1 MSAVSKSHVRAAGK
15 PAVGLLIAAFALLYS
30 SWGGTYLAIRIGI
43 ESIPP
48 LLMVGSRYVI
58 AGAILYLWSRL
69 RGEPGP
75 TLSHWRSATIAG
87 ALLLLGGNGGL
98 AWAEQRVP
106 SGLAALLIATTPFW
120 MALLAWWR
128 NISRPNAGVSAGLAL
143 GFSGMLVLVG
153 PGAFTGHSSIDPL
166 GALVLEL
173 AALSWA
179 AGALY
184 GRGADLPS
192 SVVESTGIQMI
203 AGGVLLLLAGALRG
217 ELADFSLTA
226 ITMRSWL
233 AFVYL
238 IIFGG
243 IVGMTAFLFL
253 MRVAT
258 PARAS
263 TYAYVN
269 PIIAVLLGAAY
280 AGETLTPRTFLS
292 AAIIVAGVALVITFR
307 DRRPEDASRPAGHVG
322 DAAAPIRFESASQ
335 ESDGAAAPLPVT
347 CKVDE
352 TR

>member
-1 MSAVSKSHVRAAGK
+1 MSAASNSQPRATGK
-15 PAVGLLIAAFALLYS
+15 PAMGLVLAAFALLYGA
-30 SWGGTYLAIRIGI
+30 WGGTYLAIRIGI

-58 AGAILYLWSRL
+58 AGGILYLWSRL

-75 TLSHWRSATIAG
+75 TLLHWRSAFIAG

-106 SGLAALLIATTPFW
+106 SGLAALLIATTPMW

-128 NISRPNAGVSAGLAL
+128 GISRPNAGVSAGLAL

-153 PGAFTGHSSIDPL
+153 PGAFTGHSSVDPL
-166 GALVLEL
+166 RALVLEL
-173 AALSWA
+173 TALSWA

-184 GRGADLPS
+184 GREADLPP

-203 AGGVLLLLAGALRG
+203 AGGVLLLLAGAVRG
-217 ELADFSLTA
+217 ELADFSLAA
-226 ITMRSWL
+226 ITLRSWL
-233 AFVYL
+233 AFLYL
-238 IIFGG
+238 IVFGG

-253 MRVAT
+253 MRATT

-269 PIIAVLLGAAY
+269 PIIAVLLGAAF
-280 AGETLTPRTFLS
+280 AGETLTPRTLVA

-307 DRRPEDASRPAGHVG
+307 DRKPADSSRSTGHAL
-322 DAAAPIRFESASQ
+322 DAAARIRFGSASQ
-335 ESDGAAAPLPVT
+335 KSDGAAAPVS
-347 CKVDE
+347 VAYEADE
-352 TR
+352 

>member
-1 MSAVSKSHVRAAGK
+1 MSAASKSHVRATGK
-15 PAVGLLIAAFALLYS
+15 PAVGLLIAAFALLYL

-75 TLSHWRSATIAG
+75 TLSHWRSAAIAG

-128 NISRPNAGVSAGLAL
+128 NVSRPNAGVAAGLAL
-143 GFSGMLVLVG
+143 GFSGMLVLIG

-173 AALSWA
+173 AAISWA

-184 GRGADLPS
+184 GLQADLPS

-217 ELADFSLTA
+217 ELADFSLAA
-226 ITMRSWL
+226 ITLRSWL

-238 IIFGG
+238 IVFGG

-253 MRVAT
+253 MRVTT

-269 PIIAVLLGAAY
+269 PVVAVVLGWAY
-280 AGETLTPRTFLS
+280 AGETLTPRTL
-292 AAIIVAGVALVITFR
+292 AAAVIIIAGVALVITLR
-307 DRRPEDASRPAGHVG
+307 DRQPKLAALGSEPDATRATPNAT
-322 DAAAPIRFESASQ
+322 SA
-335 ESDGAAAPLPVT
+335 
-347 CKVDE
+347 
-352 TR
+352 